1 MKKMDEMDRNI
12 QLCSEEWGYKSV
24 LLALAVWTLFNC
36 WQTLVNGAKYNP
48 LPGFVLCFSTCV
60 QGFSQLAIKQK
71 MIAGDE
77 EYKEP
82 DKLLW
87 TVIAAVIIVSIIAS
101 VGTYLMMKA

>member
-12 QLCSEEWGYKSV
+12 QLRSEELGYRSAS
-24 LLALAVWTLFNC
+24 LALAAWTLFNC
-36 WQTLVNGAKYNP
+36 WQTFMNGAKYNP
-48 LPGFVLCFSTCV
+48 LPGLVLCFAACV
-60 QGFSQLAIKQK
+60 QSFSQLAIKQK

-82 DKLLW
+82 NKLLW
-87 TVIAAVIIVSIIAS
+87 TIIAAIIIVAIIAS

>member
-1 MKKMDEMDRNI
+1 MF
-12 QLCSEEWGYKSV
+12 
-24 LLALAVWTLFNC
+24 A
-36 WQTLVNGAKYNP
+36 
-48 LPGFVLCFSTCV
+48 TCV

-82 DKLLW
+82 NKLLW
-87 TVIAAVIIVSIIAS
+87 TVIAAVIIVAIIAS